1 MFPETPEPS
10 ERSYVDGGPE
20 ASASSSPR
28 MHVRSDS
35 EDDIEPTENSAP
47 IWWRESSKS
56 FRWGWVPYPIRQMVR
71 AVVVWSKGPE
81 PPQVQRLIPFFPHTQ
96 EFPVEAIRKYF
107 PKIRHKA
114 ALLGFFYFSWL
125 LSFILVL
132 NRSASVGKIEGYG
145 QPEPIWCGA
154 TFWSVISIRSFC
166 SSVNC
171 VRSMN
176 NGCGLNGDLCRPF
189 NNTTYSFRCPANCAL
204 TKVLNPRAVGDQEIN
219 YDQFVIGGPKEN
231 DGSSTSVAIYR
242 ADSFICQ
249 AAIHAG
255 VVSNQDGGCGVV
267 SLDGEQRS
275 FVASKQ
281 NGIQS
286 IEFDTSFPK
295 SYSFIS
301 GLSTKCVKDLRWP
314 LLAITMTFTAILSV
328 CTASPL
334 VFFVSIFPMIFF
346 HVGLVSDP
354 PISSPLPT
362 LTSLIIGRFLPA
374 ALGSA
379 IIYRYSIR
387 TQLTGLT
394 AHIEK
399 TILWLGGAWFGS
411 LNNYTFASIIPIQRL
426 TKHDIDAQP
435 GAKLALA
442 LIIFLL
448 VAIFAGQVHYLRLEG
463 RLRRYAAIY
472 GIFALFLLIC
482 VGIPALNLRI
492 HHYFLALLLLPG
504 TGLQTRPSMLY
515 QGILVGLY
523 INGLARWGFD
533 SILETTEHLR
543 GGDGQL
549 GSLLPNITVPI
560 AIGLSN
566 ITFAW
571 VATLPKGYDGV
582 SVLVNDVERYRWY
595 LGEGATQHTF
605 FRMWEGEKEYFR
617 FGFMSGSTSADY
629 TQAGVWTPGGH
640 WVEKR
645 PGPSL

>member
-1 MFPETPEPS
+1 M
-10 ERSYVDGGPE
+10 
-20 ASASSSPR
+20 
-28 MHVRSDS
+28 
-35 EDDIEPTENSAP
+35 
-47 IWWRESSKS
+47 K
-56 FRWGWVPYPIRQMVR
+56 
-71 AVVVWSKGPE
+71 
-81 PPQVQRLIPFFPHTQ
+81 
-96 EFPVEAIRKYF
+96 
-107 PKIRHKA
+107 
-114 ALLGFFYFSWL
+114 
-125 LSFILVL
+125 
-132 NRSASVGKIEGYG
+132 
-145 QPEPIWCGA
+145 
-154 TFWSVISIRSFC
+154 
-166 SSVNC
+166 
-171 VRSMN
+171 
-176 NGCGLNGDLCRPF
+176 NGCGLNGNLCRPF
-189 NNTTYSFRCPANCAL
+189 NNATYSFRCPANCAR

-219 YDQFVIGGPKEN
+219 YDQFVIGGPKED

-267 SLDGEQRS
+267 SLAGEQRS
-275 FVASKQ
+275 FVASKHH
-281 NGIQS
+281 GIHS
-286 IEFDTSFPK
+286 IGFDTSFPK
-295 SYSFIS
+295 SYSFLS
-301 GLSTKCVKDLRWP
+301 GLSAKCVKDLRWP
-314 LLAITMTFTAILSV
+314 LLAITMAFTAILSL

-334 VFFVSIFPMIFF
+334 IFFVSVFPMLFF

-374 ALGSA
+374 ALGST
-379 IIYRYSIR
+379 IIYRYSVSK
-387 TQLTGLT
+387 QLTGLT

-411 LNNYTFASIIPIQRL
+411 LNNYTFAFIIPIQRL

-442 LIIFLL
+442 LVIVLL
-448 VAIFAGQVHYLRLEG
+448 IAIFAGQVHYLRVEG
-463 RLRRYAAIY
+463 RLRHYAAIY

-482 VGIPALNLRI
+482 VAIPPLNLRI

-543 GGDGQL
+543 GRDGQL

-560 AIGLSN
+560 AIALSN

-571 VATLPKGYDGV
+571 AATLPKGYDGV

-595 LGEGATQHTF
+595 LGEGAAQHTF
-605 FRMWEGEKEYFR
+605 FRRWEGEKEYFR

-629 TQAGVWTPGGH
+629 TQAGVWTPLGD

-645 PGPSL
+645 SGPSLVM